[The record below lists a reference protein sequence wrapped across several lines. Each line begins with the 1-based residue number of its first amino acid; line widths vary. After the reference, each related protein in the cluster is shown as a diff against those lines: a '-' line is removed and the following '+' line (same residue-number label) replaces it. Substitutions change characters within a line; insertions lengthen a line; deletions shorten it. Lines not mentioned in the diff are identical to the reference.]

1 MADASVLIKMHRE
14 TSSSPSCSWRNTDL
28 SYPAL
33 LPTTD
38 RMKQWPRQSFA
49 PLSMACGLYGLGRRP
64 RSLGC
69 KPIAVISVVPVS
81 LTLELIRAPD
91 GVRARETQMRAL
103 SVQPLVS
110 GQVSSLSLSDLG
122 G

>member
-1 MADASVLIKMHRE
+1 
-14 TSSSPSCSWRNTDL
+14 
-28 SYPAL
+28 
-33 LPTTD
+33 
-38 RMKQWPRQSFA
+38 
-49 PLSMACGLYGLGRRP
+49 MACGLYGLGWRP

-91 GVRARETQMRAL
+91 GVHARETQMRAL